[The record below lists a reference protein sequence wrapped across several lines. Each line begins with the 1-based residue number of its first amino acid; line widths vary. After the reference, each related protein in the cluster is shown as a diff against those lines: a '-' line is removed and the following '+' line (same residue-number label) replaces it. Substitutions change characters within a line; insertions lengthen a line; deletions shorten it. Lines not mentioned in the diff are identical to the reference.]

1 MDPRQHD
8 VRRHRTDRDCLVLDL
23 GNVVVGWPVVGHQP
37 GVGGHGAKYESVDL
51 VLAEALDYLQPGAS
65 RRAAVDFDR
74 PCDQHLADPTAPRWH
89 DDRVVLGT
97 KRDGRLVSFD
107 DATQRLTFRI
117 DHSPAQLAAQH
128 PGGSVRAQAELALQL
143 QCRDAIGVRRHEK
156 RGPEPDR
163 QRQLAGVHDRAGGH
177 RGLTATAGTLIDE
190 GFSLEPPGAAFAA
203 ARTDK
208 PLRPPTLEKVL
219 RACALARKATL
230 ELDQRLWKPALRPR
244 HGLTPRISKVTTL
257 SSVLVLYKTFRSTG
271 RSCIGRPTTPIKAK
285 KTRKK

>member
-1 MDPRQHD
+1 M
-8 VRRHRTDRDCLVLDL
+8 
-23 GNVVVGWPVVGHQP
+23 
-37 GVGGHGAKYESVDL
+37 
-51 VLAEALDYLQPGAS
+51 AS
-65 RRAAVDFDR
+65 RRSPAWCWGPRRQVRKRGSGSCRSPRLPSAGRVAACRRRLR
-74 PCDQHLADPTAPRWH
+74 PPLRPASCRPHCARWH

-163 QRQLAGVHDRAGGH
+163 QRQLAGVHDRAGGP
-177 RGLTATAGTLIDE
+177 RGLTATAGTLIGE

-208 PLRPPTLEKVL
+208 PLRPTTLEKVL

-271 RSCIGRPTTPIKAK
+271 RSCIGRYPNIGVGGAWVGHGWP
-285 KTRKK
+285 RR